1 MQVRKTKKEHGR
13 EISAMS
19 FKSRRINNKIY
30 HISGGWPGGPGG
42 FVRWYF
48 SSEKNISRHYPL
60 RPAGSHLYEHAV
72 LHIWDQTL
80 SSLVREC
87 GQSVEKYYYS
97 WLKSGR
103 YSSKI
108 RAHDT
113 NYQTRWNM
121 TRSGRSKKNAPATP
135 QVFWLHFKNS
145 GHSCLG
151 SYYFWKDK
159 IRVIVA
165 NFINQCESV
174 SRVKNIYI
182 ALELYVYLYVY
193 IGKKQVCD

>member
-1 MQVRKTKKEHGR
+1 MQVRKTKIEQDR
-13 EISAMS
+13 EISEMS
-19 FKSRRINNKIY
+19 FKSRRINKKID
-30 HISGGWPGGPGG
+30 HISGGWPGPCG

-48 SSEKNISRHYPL
+48 SSEKNISHHYPF

-72 LHIWDQTL
+72 LYIWDQTL

-108 RAHDT
+108 RAHGT

-121 TRSGRSKKNAPATP
+121 TRSGRSKKKCTCY
-135 QVFWLHFKNS
+135 S
-145 GHSCLG
+145 T
-151 SYYFWKDK
+151 
-159 IRVIVA
+159 
-165 NFINQCESV
+165 SV
-174 SRVKNIYI
+174 LTSF
-182 ALELYVYLYVY
+182 
-193 IGKKQVCD
+193 KKQRTQLSGVLLLLKRQKIPTCHRNQLYKSVWKR